1 MDNID
6 NNNPLSNDK
15 DLINKSSYFKKILAY
30 LFFAVCIMT
39 ACLFFFLTPPADFPE
54 GRIHSIEEGSS
65 LRKVSLNL
73 KQEKL
78 IRSRV
83 MFESFVIMY
92 GGEKHI
98 IPGDYLFDRKSS
110 VIEVARRISLGK
122 KNLSSLKITI
132 PEGFNNSEIKDT
144 FSSKLSRFNPE
155 LFIEKAK
162 DKEGYLFPDTY
173 FFLTTDTENEVIK
186 VMNDNFNKKIEKL
199 SAKIDSFGKSK
210 EDIIIMASIV
220 EKEAKG
226 DADREYIA
234 GILWKRLSINMPLQ
248 VDAAEITYKE
258 RGLPESPIA
267 NPGLEAITA
276 TLNPKSSPYL
286 YYLHDKDGNIHYAKN
301 FEEHK
306 ANKSKYLK

>member
-1 MDNID
+1 MDNIE
-6 NNNPLSNDK
+6 NNYPLSNEK
-15 DLINKSSYFKKILAY
+15 VLTNKPSYFKKIITY
-30 LFFAVCIMT
+30 LFFFVCILI
-39 ACLFFFLTPPADFPE
+39 ASLFFFLSPPANFPE
-54 GRIHSIEEGSS
+54 GGIYNIEEGSS
-65 LRKVSLNL
+65 LRKVSLTL
-73 KQEKL
+73 QEGKF

-110 VIEVARRISLGK
+110 VFEVARRISLGK
-122 KNLSSLKITI
+122 KNLSSLKVTI
-132 PEGFNNSEIKDT
+132 PEGFSNSEIKDT
-144 FSSKLSRFNPE
+144 FSSKLSKFNPL
-155 LFIEKAK
+155 LFTEKAR

-173 FFLTTDTENEVIK
+173 FFLTTDTEDEVIK
-186 VMNDNFNKKIEKL
+186 VMNNNFNKKIEKL
-199 SAKIDSFGKSK
+199 SSKIDSSGKSK
-210 EDIIIMASIV
+210 EDIITMASIV

-226 DADREYIA
+226 DSDREYIA

-248 VDAAEITYKE
+248 VDAAPITYKE

-267 NPGLEAITA
+267 NPGLEAIIA

-286 YYLHDKDGNIHYAKN
+286 YYLHDADGNIHYAKN

-306 ANKSKYLK
+306 SNKSKYLK

>member
-1 MDNID
+1 MDNIENTNILSKD
-6 NNNPLSNDK
+6 KVLVRKPLH
-15 DLINKSSYFKKILAY
+15 LKKMIMFFIAF
-30 LFFAVCIMT
+30 LFLLLVCM
-39 ACLFFFLTPPADFPE
+39 FFLLSAPSDFPE
-54 GRIHSIEEGSS
+54 GLVYNIEEGSN
-65 LRKVSLNL
+65 LREVSLEL
-73 KQEKL
+73 KNEKL

-83 MFESFVIMY
+83 MFEAFVIMY

-98 IPGDYLFDRKSS
+98 IPGDYLFDRKST
-110 VIEVARRISLGK
+110 VFEVARRISLGK

-144 FSSKLSRFNPE
+144 FSSKLSKFNPE

-173 FFLTTDTENEVIK
+173 FFLTTDTEDEVIK

-199 SAKIDSFGKSK
+199 SSKIASFGKSK

-234 GILWKRLSINMPLQ
+234 GILWKRLDINMPLQ
-248 VDAAEITYKE
+248 VDAAPITYKE
-258 RGLPESPIA
+258 KGLPRSPIS
-267 NPGLEAITA
+267 NPGLEAIVA

-286 YYLHDKDGNIHYAKN
+286 YYLHDKDGNIYYAKN

-306 ANKSKYLK
+306 ANKLKYLK